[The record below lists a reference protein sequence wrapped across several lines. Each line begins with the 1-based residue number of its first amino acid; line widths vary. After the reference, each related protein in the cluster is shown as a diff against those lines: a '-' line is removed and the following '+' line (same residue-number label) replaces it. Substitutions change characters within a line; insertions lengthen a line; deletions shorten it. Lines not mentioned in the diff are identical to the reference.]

1 MGEPEV
7 EARNQAD
14 DGKGHP
20 VIGSFQARARQF
32 ATALLKEDLTPG
44 RAAAAVFL
52 GLFIGIVPI
61 YGFQLLAAVGVAL
74 LFKLNKP
81 LTVASTFINNAL
93 LRPLIIV
100 SAVELGYLL
109 RSGSFRPFHLSAL
122 KGAHMKEEILA
133 FVIGSV
139 VLGVL
144 VGGAGAAITAVV
156 VRVKASATPDLAS
169 PDLASPG
176 LASPGLAD
184 PGLASPGLANP
195 GLANSGLRD
204 RIRFVRQMFDRCAWA
219 DRGFV
224 RWKLRLD
231 RIFGLLAGL
240 LAAEDLG
247 SGTVVDLGCGY
258 GMALGLAAFDD
269 SCRRLVGCDLDA
281 HRIGVARQALSTLHA
296 ELSVADVLGLDLPPA
311 GLILIL
317 DVLQYLGADEQLN
330 LLKRCCAALTP
341 NGILVFR
348 VHDRERG
355 PWTTITM
362 AFDRLVFACSRVGV
376 QPVTLLAAQYES
388 VLESAGMRVEERRF
402 RNRLPLV
409 HILFIARKPLEGGTT
424 EAAAE
429 VAAEATV

>member
-7 EARNQAD
+7 RAKNVQARNHAG
-14 DGKGHP
+14 DGEGDG
-20 VIGSFQARARQF
+20 VIRTFQARARQF

-109 RSGSFRPFHLSAL
+109 RGGSFRPFHLSAL
-122 KGAHMKEEILA
+122 KGAHVKEEILA

-156 VRVKASATPDLAS
+156 VQVKAP
-169 PDLASPG
+169 
-176 LASPGLAD
+176 
-184 PGLASPGLANP
+184 ANP
-195 GLANSGLRD
+195 GLTDAGLRD
-204 RIRFVRQMFDRCAWA
+204 RIRFVRQMFARCAWA

-240 LAAEDLG
+240 LANEDLG

-258 GMALGLAAFDD
+258 GMALSFAAFGGA
-269 SCRRLVGCDLDA
+269 SRRLVGCDLDA
-281 HRIGVARQALSTLHA
+281 HRIAVARQALSTLHA
-296 ELSVADVLGLDLPPA
+296 ELSVADVRSLDLPPA

-317 DVLQYLGADEQLN
+317 DVLQYLG
-330 LLKRCCAALTP
+330 
-341 NGILVFR
+341 
-348 VHDRERG
+348 
-355 PWTTITM
+355 
-362 AFDRLVFACSRVGV
+362 
-376 QPVTLLAAQYES
+376 
-388 VLESAGMRVEERRF
+388 RR
-402 RNRLPLV
+402 
-409 HILFIARKPLEGGTT
+409 
-424 EAAAE
+424 
-429 VAAEATV
+429 